1 MYKYGILCYYIGKPG
16 VCLIRIHQNSKIR
29 PSEWHH
35 IQTRPLCLLHNKTQR
50 LHSHFLKIKNLF
62 SYLSLFF
69 DILPLK
75 SMTSGM
81 FVSSYV
87 LSTRMAVLTGATDVE
102 MAEVV
107 V

>member
-1 MYKYGILCYYIGKPG
+1 
-16 VCLIRIHQNSKIR
+16 
-29 PSEWHH
+29 
-35 IQTRPLCLLHNKTQR
+35 
-50 LHSHFLKIKNLF
+50 
-62 SYLSLFF
+62 
-69 DILPLK
+69 
-75 SMTSGM
+75 MTSGM